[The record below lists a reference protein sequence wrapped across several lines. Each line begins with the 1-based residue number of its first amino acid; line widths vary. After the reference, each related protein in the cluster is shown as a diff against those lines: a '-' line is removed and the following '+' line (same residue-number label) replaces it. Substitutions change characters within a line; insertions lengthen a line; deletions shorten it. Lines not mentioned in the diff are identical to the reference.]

1 MPLTSWQDQGLISFP
16 SDLYSL
22 DSEHFCHLWLFFEFP
37 VLGRAEA
44 SAYLLVTTSE
54 ASVKGKDFNCWLV
67 LMLLLS
73 SSSWLPDID
82 YLHLLLLLSFFLI
95 SWYWPFSVVDLGF
108 LLIAAAPTLL
118 LYNWGTQELPAG
130 KKIWNCFSGKKNWKD
145 RMFCNEAKVWLVRQ
159 EKCSARFWK
168 RCW

>member
-1 MPLTSWQDQGLISFP
+1 MPLTSWQEGLISFP
-16 SDLYSL
+16 SDLCSL
-22 DSEHFCHLWLFFEFP
+22 DSEHSCHLWLFSEFP

-67 LMLLLS
+67 LLLLS

-82 YLHLLLLLSFFLI
+82 YLHLLLLSFFLI

-108 LLIAAAPTLL
+108 LLIAATSTLR
-118 LYNWGTQELPAG
+118 LYNWGTQELGTG
-130 KKIWNCFSGKKNWKD
+130 KKNWNCFSGKKNWKD
-145 RMFCNEAKVWLVRQ
+145 RMFCTRP
-159 EKCSARFWK
+159 
-168 RCW
+168 RCD